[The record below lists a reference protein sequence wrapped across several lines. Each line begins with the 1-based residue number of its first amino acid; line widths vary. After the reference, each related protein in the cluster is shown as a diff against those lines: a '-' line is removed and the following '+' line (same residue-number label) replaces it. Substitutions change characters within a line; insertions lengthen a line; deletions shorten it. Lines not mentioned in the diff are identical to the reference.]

1 MRFNAFSRP
10 LPPHPQMHLT
20 RPRPSWT
27 LINFSPLLL
36 QGPMCQWTGGFG
48 SSLPCVV
55 CCFFK
60 KSLLG
65 VCWDPKEASGSW
77 SDRLGGGQMMFN
89 ADAKRDSCGKR
100 KSREDEGKQ
109 KFSRHDS
116 HFGHTTFLALI
127 AAATN
132 CELLRVP
139 PMRCPMSGY
148 ITILTGFVSWPV
160 RV

>member
-1 MRFNAFSRP
+1 MASALDIDKFLSTF
-10 LPPHPQMHLT
+10 T
-20 RPRPSWT
+20 PRAVVSVD
-27 LINFSPLLL
+27 
-36 QGPMCQWTGGFG
+36 GGFG

-89 ADAKRDSCGKR
+89 VDAKRDSCGRR
-100 KSREDEGKQ
+100 KSRREDEGKQ

-127 AAATN
+127 GAATN

-139 PMRCPMSGY
+139 PKRCPMSGY
-148 ITILTGFVSWPV
+148 ITIPIGFVSWPV
-160 RV
+160 RVCSCNHSTSQRNVMGYRW